1 MESAMA
7 EFWHYFALTLP
18 VALLVWTL
26 IERRQ
31 RRKRAPRVRREP
43 TLDEPRREPP
53 NGCPHPRFKPVYTR
67 RDGVNVPTDEMQCVR
82 CKQRMKA

>member
-18 VALLVWTL
+18 VALVVWAL
-26 IERRQ
+26 IEWRQ
-31 RRKRAPRVRREP
+31 RRKRVPPVRREP
-43 TLDEPRREPP
+43 TLDEPRHEARA
-53 NGCPHPRFKPVYTR
+53 GCPHPRFKRVYVR
-67 RDGVNVPTDEMQCVR
+67 RDGVNVPTDEMQCVQ